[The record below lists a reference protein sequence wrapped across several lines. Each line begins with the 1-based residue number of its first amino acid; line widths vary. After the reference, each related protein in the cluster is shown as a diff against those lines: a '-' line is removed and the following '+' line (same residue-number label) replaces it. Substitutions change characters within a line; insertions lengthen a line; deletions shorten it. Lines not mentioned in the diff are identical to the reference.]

1 MLNFLIILAIF
12 VAVIIGYKTG
22 FNTGFFAIVF
32 AYLIGGF
39 VMGMTPK
46 DIIGGWPVSTMF
58 VIFSVSLFYNF
69 ALSNGTLEK
78 AEAESFSA
86 DLWMKVVIQMYLS
99 ATPPSFL
106 LQVSSSL
113 CFLLHF
119 SNSFLE
125 ADKMLTMK
133 LPLRNRKLILH
144 CRRKICT

>member
-46 DIIGGWPVSTMF
+46 DIIGGWP
-58 VIFSVSLFYNF
+58 
-69 ALSNGTLEK
+69 
-78 AEAESFSA
+78 
-86 DLWMKVVIQMYLS
+86 
-99 ATPPSFL
+99 
-106 LQVSSSL
+106 L

>member
-78 AEAESFSA
+78 SKRLNFRHGY
-86 DLWMKVVIQMYLS
+86 KN
-99 ATPPSFL
+99 PRP
-106 LQVSSSL
+106 
-113 CFLLHF
+113 HF
-119 SNSFLE
+119 C
-125 ADKMLTMK
+125 
-133 LPLRNRKLILH
+133 NRSTLIIH
-144 CRRKICT
+144 I

>member
-78 AEAESFSA
+78 R
-86 DLWMKVVIQMYLS
+86 LVICSMHFANFRGFFHL
-99 ATPPSFL
+99 PS
-106 LQVSSSL
+106 
-113 CFLLHF
+113 
-119 SNSFLE
+119 
-125 ADKMLTMK
+125 M
-133 LPLRNRKLILH
+133 
-144 CRRKICT
+144 

>member
-69 ALSNGTLEK
+69 ALSNGTLER
-78 AEAESFSA
+78 
-86 DLWMKVVIQMYLS
+86 LVICSMHFANFRGFFHL
-99 ATPPSFL
+99 PS
-106 LQVSSSL
+106 
-113 CFLLHF
+113 
-119 SNSFLE
+119 
-125 ADKMLTMK
+125 M
-133 LPLRNRKLILH
+133 
-144 CRRKICT
+144 